1 MRSVRAVAQSA
12 DGPRLR
18 ARDRFLGGAGLDPS
32 VRPEIG
38 ASWRRSM
45 LNGVPADHLPDLPV
59 DELDDEHR
67 LLRAAAPVLDR
78 MADDIADV
86 SMSLVLTDG
95 EARILDRRVGVRR
108 LRAALDRVSAVPGA
122 AYSEEVVGTNGIG
135 TCIETRRPVLITGAE
150 HFAEPLC
157 RLTCAGAPI
166 VHPFTG
172 RLEGVLDVTA
182 AADDTTGLMLAF
194 VREAAAQIRAG
205 LEELASTTE
214 RALFDAF
221 VAASRRTHRALL
233 SVNGELVIAN
243 AAAARLLEPEDHA
256 GVWGQV
262 GDVLGVDGASEDVA
276 LASGATLHADIVPI
290 SVGGRAVGALVR
302 LDDGPRRRRRRT
314 AAVLPGLVGTSAAWR
329 TLVDEAVAIAR
340 SRLDVVVAGEDGAGK
355 LAVARAIHAVGERAA
370 ARCEVIDMA
379 GVAGTGWLDGL
390 RAAVARPGTVVL
402 RHIDQLPATQTSA
415 VVATCETAQAHL
427 VATADVSWLATSS
440 RRLVD
445 RFPAHLVV
453 PALRERIDDVPAV
466 ARELVRRHGDG
477 VVGVRRDV
485 VAVLS
490 QRPWPGNVR
499 ELEGVLRHA
508 LARRSRGDLAI
519 DDLPVGYRSPVAAED
534 LTTMQAV
541 ERDAIVQALDAEDG
555 NRRAAAARLGISRST
570 LYRKLATYHLA

>member
-1 MRSVRAVAQSA
+1 VAQPA
-12 DGPRLR
+12 DGTRLR
-18 ARDRFLGGAGLDPS
+18 ARDRFIGGAGLDPS

-45 LNGVPADHLPDLPV
+45 LSGVPTDRLPDLPV
-59 DELDDEHR
+59 DELDDENR

-95 EARILDRRVGVRR
+95 AARILDRRVGVRR

-122 AYSEEVVGTNGIG
+122 AYSEDVVGTNGIG
-135 TCIETRRPVLITGAE
+135 TCIETRRPVLIAGAE

-205 LEELASTTE
+205 LEELASATE

-243 AAAARLLEPEDHA
+243 AAAARLLAPEDHA

-262 GDVLGVDGASEDVA
+262 GDDLGDSGASEDVA
-276 LASGATLHADIVPI
+276 LAIGATLHADIVPI
-290 SVGGRAVGALVR
+290 TVGGRSVGALVR
-302 LDDGPRRRRRRT
+302 LDDGPRRRRRPA
-314 AAVLPGLVGTSAAWR
+314 AAVLPGLVGTSGAWR
-329 TLVDEAVAIAR
+329 TLVDEAIAVAR
-340 SRLDVVVAGEDGAGK
+340 SRLDVLVAGEDGTGK
-355 LAVARAIHAVGERAA
+355 LAVARAIHAVGDQATA
-370 ARCEVIDMA
+370 PCEVIDMA
-379 GVAGTGWLDGL
+379 SAAGTAWLDGL
-390 RAAVARPGTVVL
+390 RTAVARPGTVVL
-402 RHIDQLPATQTSA
+402 RHLDQLPAAQTSA
-415 VVATCETAQAHL
+415 VAAACESAPAHL
-427 VATADVSWLATSS
+427 IATANASWISTSS
-440 RRLVD
+440 RRLID

-453 PALRERIDDVPAV
+453 PALRERVDDLPAV

-477 VVGVRRDV
+477 VVGVRGDV
-485 VAVLS
+485 VGVLS
-490 QRPWPGNVR
+490 RRPWPGNVR

-508 LARRSRGDLAI
+508 LARRSRGDLTV
-519 DDLPVGYRSPVAAED
+519 DDLPVEYRSPVAPED
-534 LTTMQAV
+534 LTTMQTV
-541 ERDAIVQALDAEDG
+541 EREAIVRALDAEDG
-555 NRRAAAARLGISRST
+555 NRWAAAERLGISRST
-570 LYRKLATYHLA
+570 LYRKLATYHIA